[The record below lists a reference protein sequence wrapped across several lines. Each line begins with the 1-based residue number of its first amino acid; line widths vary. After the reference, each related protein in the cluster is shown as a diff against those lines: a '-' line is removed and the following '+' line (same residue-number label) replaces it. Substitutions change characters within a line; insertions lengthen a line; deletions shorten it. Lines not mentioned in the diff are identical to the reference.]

1 MRLGLFDRV
10 ATSLFARVGPPMTGL
25 SAPGLPPRVP
35 ISGPFGLS
43 VRDILGTLLRPF
55 TLRVVCAA
63 ALACIFF
70 AFDFFT
76 PAPIRHLRQP
86 RMRTPRPI
94 RRRPAPAALRALT
107 DAAYSAA
114 SQQRAKGASVSIT
127 ALQDGSAIR
136 PRGVVHPCSRSRC
149 HSGLMAAKDVFAAAH
164 ASPRRSSR
172 GAPGSLD
179 RRELVV

>member
-43 VRDILGTLLRPF
+43 VRDNLGTLLRPF

-76 PAPIRHLRQP
+76 PAPMRDLRQP

-94 RRRPAPAALRALT
+94 RRRPAQAALRAAT
-107 DAAYSAA
+107 DAAAFGGFTVEGRKEPPSRL
-114 SQQRAKGASVSIT
+114 QRCRTPSIVD
-127 ALQDGSAIR
+127 ADAIKAFEQAI
-136 PRGVVHPCSRSRC
+136 PVP
-149 HSGLMAAKDVFAAAH
+149 
-164 ASPRRSSR
+164 
-172 GAPGSLD
+172 
-179 RRELVV
+179 

>member
-86 RMRTPRPI
+86 RMRTPRPM
-94 RRRPAPAALRALT
+94 RRRPARAALRAGT
-107 DAAYSAA
+107 DAAVSRGFTVEGRKEPPSRFSAA
-114 SQQRAKGASVSIT
+114 GPHPSRRRR
-127 ALQDGSAIR
+127 DH
-136 PRGVVHPCSRSRC
+136 GVRVGDPFPWGWELPGGVTGTCDEGRNAAHVTS
-149 HSGLMAAKDVFAAAH
+149 MAASGNGD
-164 ASPRRSSR
+164 P
-172 GAPGSLD
+172 
-179 RRELVV
+179 